1 MILKLSKGLHIIYKS
16 AKTTINEVLSYIKA
30 DSQIFVQDFQNKLS
44 IYDQDWIQDNV
55 VLFFIDT
62 EKSLTNFYDYYELK
76 ELPNSN
82 SSAIDFATNIF
93 TFGNDIT
100 NIITTNKFTVGNY
113 LANIITSR
121 KWSRGLVEL
130 TKPNGFSI
138 IIGEKIPETSAKL
151 VLDFEFL
158 KEENHGQNIVV
169 NTTVQDF
176 IKNFY
181 KLLQFVETNYVTI
194 MLHKDN
200 VENSPK
206 FSERILLNANFIYHD
221 TI

>member
-16 AKTTINEVLSYIKA
+16 AKTSVNEVLSYIKA
-30 DSQIFVQDFQNKLS
+30 DSEIFVKDFQNHLS

-55 VLFFIDT
+55 VLLFINT
-62 EKSLTNFYDYYELK
+62 EKSLTNFYDFYELL

-82 SSAIDFATNIF
+82 YTAINLAKNIF
-93 TFGNDIT
+93 TFGNDIA

-113 LANIITSR
+113 LANIITSH

-130 TKPNGFSI
+130 TKPNGYSI
-138 IIGEKIPETSAKL
+138 IIGEKIAETSAKL

-158 KEENHGQNIVV
+158 KEETHGQNIVV

-176 IKNFY
+176 TKNFY

-194 MLHKDN
+194 SLHKDN
-200 VENSPK
+200 VENAPK
-206 FSERILLNANFIYHD
+206 LFERVLLNANFIYHD